1 MAIYRA
7 SPELDSIVSAGQD
20 VETLG
25 TGFSIAEG
33 PVWYG
38 DEGYLL
44 FSDILNNRRMKWAPT
59 GEISVFRQPTDY
71 ANGLTR
77 DPQGRLLACEA
88 EFQLKGGGPLTSEAA
103 TRRVTRLEP
112 DGRVTVVADQFEGTR
127 FNRPN
132 DVTAKSDGS
141 VYFTDP
147 GGSSPVSDLGFSGVY
162 RVSPDLSTV
171 TLSVRDFVAPNGLAF
186 SPDESVLYIDDSRTG
201 LIRAFDV
208 QPDGTL
214 INDRVFHELKGDLP
228 GAPDGMKVDVDG
240 NVYCTG
246 PGGVWVLDSLGRH
259 LGTILTG
266 VNHTTNCAW
275 GGDDWRTLFITTFES
290 LARIRLNIPG
300 VPVPRY
306 A

>member
-127 FNRPN
+127 FNPPERC
-132 DVTAKSDGS
+132 DSQVRREAYT
-141 VYFTDP
+141 
-147 GGSSPVSDLGFSGVY
+147 SPTPVGPLQCPIWD
-162 RVSPDLSTV
+162 SPAYTEC
-171 TLSVRDFVAPNGLAF
+171 R
-186 SPDESVLYIDDSRTG
+186 RT
-201 LIRAFDV
+201 
-208 QPDGTL
+208 
-214 INDRVFHELKGDLP
+214 
-228 GAPDGMKVDVDG
+228 
-240 NVYCTG
+240 
-246 PGGVWVLDSLGRH
+246 
-259 LGTILTG
+259 
-266 VNHTTNCAW
+266 
-275 GGDDWRTLFITTFES
+275 
-290 LARIRLNIPG
+290 
-300 VPVPRY
+300 
-306 A
+306 